1 MLLTAILFNC
11 FLAYKIVAKSNKS
24 TVFLVLILASYWF
37 LNYFL
42 HPVLFI
48 ISDNL
53 DIATSVNDMRIDHD
67 SAQFNNLLAQ
77 CFLGTLVF
85 CATLH
90 LFFRKPSNLV
100 DMYKSEISPKMDLY
114 IINVGILVGIAS
126 LFIENTDLRN
136 PVTKSLAASSAT
148 FFSVFLW
155 KQDFAIKSKA
165 QKYFTYVL
173 GIFSLL
179 ITSSLLGNSKGVL
192 LLPAAIFIYR
202 KWSSI
207 SQPARF
213 LKSFFVLPLIIF
225 GIIFFNFLQARKL
238 GQSAILHTTRFGDS
252 LPWNLDFL
260 LPISE
265 RFDQFAR
272 LIDANIAGVG
282 ALGGYFDWLVYFIR
296 SLIWNP
302 STGRVESGFGEL
314 WNSEITNL
322 SIKGAIKSDVSFAPG
337 MIAESYIWDGFYSL
351 IIGCSLMA
359 VVFFIVANLLQRGIL
374 SCILGMGIIGNGTLF
389 EAGIISFGYK
399 LTESFKIF
407 LFTLIIFIFLH
418 SQNRYKSG

>member
-1 MLLTAILFNC
+1 
-11 FLAYKIVAKSNKS
+11 
-24 TVFLVLILASYWF
+24 
-37 LNYFL
+37 
-42 HPVLFI
+42 
-48 ISDNL
+48 
-53 DIATSVNDMRIDHD
+53 
-67 SAQFNNLLAQ
+67 
-77 CFLGTLVF
+77 
-85 CATLH
+85 
-90 LFFRKPSNLV
+90 
-100 DMYKSEISPKMDLY
+100 
-114 IINVGILVGIAS
+114 
-126 LFIENTDLRN
+126 
-136 PVTKSLAASSAT
+136 
-148 FFSVFLW
+148 
-155 KQDFAIKSKA
+155 
-165 QKYFTYVL
+165 
-173 GIFSLL
+173 
-179 ITSSLLGNSKGVL
+179 
-192 LLPAAIFIYR
+192 
-202 KWSSI
+202 
-207 SQPARF
+207 
-213 LKSFFVLPLIIF
+213 
-225 GIIFFNFLQARKL
+225 
-238 GQSAILHTTRFGDS
+238 LHTTRFGDS